1 MCQNLNFLALA
12 EKKIQIDIW
21 RRGVK
26 KEEGGNDCWVC
37 IGKKIIP
44 SIYDFSATYCGPI
57 QKDLNGC
64 GVYVSYTYSLYEVYL
79 EFPACLLLFCFV
91 EMNGHWSGSKHSE
104 AESKVIVVTR

>member
-1 MCQNLNFLALA
+1 MCQNLNFFALA
-12 EKKIQIDIW
+12 EKKIQIDTWI
-21 RRGVK
+21 RGVK

-44 SIYDFSATYCGPI
+44 SIYDFSTTYCGPI

-64 GVYVSYTYSLYEVYL
+64 GVYVSYTYSLYVVYL

-91 EMNGHWSGSKHSE
+91 EMNGHWSGRKH
-104 AESKVIVVTR
+104 IVVTR